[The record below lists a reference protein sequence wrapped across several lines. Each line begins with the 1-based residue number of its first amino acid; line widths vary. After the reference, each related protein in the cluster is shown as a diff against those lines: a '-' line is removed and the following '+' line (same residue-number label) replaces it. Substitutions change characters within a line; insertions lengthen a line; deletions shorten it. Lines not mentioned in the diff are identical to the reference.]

1 MLRVDL
7 RRAVVVVAV
16 CVLSLGAPASAGA
29 LEACPSQP
37 LAQVFLPWGDPG
49 RYGLV
54 PDGGMESRDGAWR
67 LGGAA
72 GFAGPNEPFF
82 VRSRGDQWSL
92 SLPAGAS
99 GASAPTCIELGHPTL
114 RFFLR
119 NAGPATARLEVSVEY
134 VDPTGIRRSQ
144 PIAVLAGSSD
154 WAPTPILPILVNLTS
169 PLTAQNVA
177 LRFTPSGGSWQ
188 IDDVFVDPYGKG

>member
-7 RRAVVVVAV
+7 RRAVVVAV
-16 CVLSLGAPASAGA
+16 CVLSLCAPASAGA
-29 LEACPSQP
+29 REACPSQP
-37 LAQVFLPWGDPG
+37 LAQVFLPWGDAG

-54 PDGGMESRDGAWR
+54 PDGGMESRAGAWR

-72 GFAGPNEPFF
+72 VFAGPNEPFF
-82 VRSRGDQWSL
+82 VRSRGDLWSL

-99 GASAPTCIELGHPTL
+99 GASASTCIELGHPTL

-119 NAGPATARLEVSVEY
+119 NAGAATARLAVSVDY
-134 VDPTGIRRSQ
+134 VDPAGIPRSQ

-169 PLTAQNVA
+169 PLTAQNVT
-177 LRFTPSGGSWQ
+177 LRFTSPGGSWQ
-188 IDDVFVDPYGKG
+188 IDDVYVDPYGKG

>member
-7 RRAVVVVAV
+7 RRAVVVAV

-29 LEACPSQP
+29 FAACPAQP
-37 LAQVFLPWGDPG
+37 LAQVFLPWGDQSW
-49 RYGLV
+49 YGLV
-54 PDGGMESRDGAWR
+54 PDGGMEAREGAWR
-67 LGGAA
+67 LSGPAA
-72 GFAGPNEPFF
+72 FAGPNEPFF
-82 VRSRGDQWSL
+82 VRSRGDLWSL

-119 NAGPATARLEVSVEY
+119 NAGAATARLEVSVEY
-134 VDPTGIRRSQ
+134 VDPAGIPRSQ
-144 PIAVLAGSSD
+144 RIAMLAGSST

-169 PLTAQNVA
+169 PLTAQRVA
-177 LRFTPSGGSWQ
+177 LRFTPSGGNWQ